1 MILARPTRPLLPL
14 AVLSALAALATLLGP
29 SPAGAVVDGEPD
41 GARHPYAGAVDGRPL
56 GGPVRFG
63 SGVLISPT
71 VFLTVGHG
79 TAHFDAAGVSRAR
92 VTFDPVVTAS
102 STWHEG
108 TVHTNPAYDPNG
120 SGTRGD
126 FGDLGVIVFDEP
138 VLDVT
143 PARLPTA
150 GYLDGQAGRLAG
162 LRLEIP
168 GYGVAGYAGG
178 SGHQGGLDY
187 ASAGTRRIAT
197 EAFASLSPGFLR
209 LRATSGADIC
219 TGDSGAP
226 SVVAGSDLVLGLTA
240 VELSLDGSQCVSG
253 PWEQRVDTPGARAF
267 LAQYVSLP

>member
-1 MILARPTRPLLPL
+1 MIIARLRRSLLPL
-14 AVLSALAALATLLGP
+14 TALSALAAIAALVGP
-29 SPAGAVVDGEPD
+29 SPAGAVVGGDPD
-41 GARHPYAGAVDGRPL
+41 DSRHPFVGAVDGRPV

-71 VFLTVGHG
+71 VFLSVGHG
-79 TAHFDAAGVSRAR
+79 TAHFDAAGVTRAR

-108 TVHTNPAYDPNG
+108 TIHTNPAYDPNG

-150 GYLDGQAGRLAG
+150 GYLDELGGRATG
-162 LRLEIP
+162 LRFEIP
-168 GYGVAGYAGG
+168 GYGISRYATDT
-178 SGHQGGLDY
+178 GHQGGLDY
-187 ASAGTRRIAT
+187 GSTGTRRLAT
-197 EAFASLSPGFLR
+197 EAFTSLSPGFMR
-209 LRATSGADIC
+209 LRATSGADVC

-226 SVVAGSDLVLGLTA
+226 SVVAGTDLVLGITA
-240 VELSLDGSQCVSG
+240 VEWSLVGSQCVSS
-253 PWEQRVDTPGARAF
+253 PWVQRVDTPGARAF
-267 LAQYVSLP
+267 LGQYVSLP